1 MTRIATWAG
10 FAVLG
15 AVFTVPTWANDAPR
29 ATVDAALAALAGAE
43 DQFEEPSSTWFDETH
58 ATLRQEAERVS
69 MSLEAHDPAVAR
81 AWKEHLR
88 WELLERNLRPLDS
101 VDVAELAV
109 VRRWMYSNREGL
121 EWEFFAPLRAAM
133 DQYLDAAFTLS
144 HADLRGEYAAQLSQL
159 RQQIAALAAVPND
172 ANAAALGRTLGWFE
186 RTRQLPNEV
195 SEVKRLLS
203 KPNAVVAVDVEVIRR
218 IMASQAPEVSATV
231 SLVERVE
238 AARTNPLQR
247 RRTIVIRGDA
257 TTSGTVRLLPV
268 PNDEHAEFQ
277 LVYEGDV
284 ETAARGTTG
293 PVTLNLSVTGT
304 AQATKSVTFGRDGL
318 QLGPTDVIPQV
329 QPRLDSITAS
339 NELIEWIARRRATHP
354 DARAQMNSQ
363 ARETAVEQLRLKFDE
378 SVEEAIASLRSDF
391 QRIQGSLGEMQ
402 DATAPLAREGAEPY
416 FAGAQSDARGA
427 RLNSV
432 AQQRGQFG
440 AATPC
445 PVESIS
451 ADVVVG
457 IHASFFNN
465 MAETITG
472 GKTLSDRF
480 IMKYAKVLHAELP
493 LPLMV
498 HTRAPRWALTMAKH
512 RPLAVEIAAPDRVT
526 FRVRVDA
533 VEIGGAT
540 TPTNAIATISYR
552 IQRDQFGD
560 YFLQRQGD
568 LALDAHC
575 AAATAEF
582 LREKLDAFFGPVLNG
597 GGVIV
602 PEGGA
607 LGAMQRL
614 QWQGLRADGDWLVV
628 GWNIP
633 AEAVD
638 SLMQL
643 TQPRVA
649 QAPAP

>member
-15 AVFTVPTWANDAPR
+15 AVLTVPTWANDAP
-29 ATVDAALAALAGAE
+29 VGPVGAALATLMGAE
-43 DQFEEPSSTWFDETH
+43 ERFEPPPAAWFDDTQ
-58 ATLRQEAERVS
+58 ATLRREVARVGA
-69 MSLEAHDPAVAR
+69 SLEAHDPAVAR

-88 WELLERNLRPLDS
+88 WELLERNLGPLET
-101 VDVAELAV
+101 VNVAELTV

-121 EWEFFAPLRAAM
+121 EWEFFAPLRAAV
-133 DQYLDAAFTLS
+133 DEYLDAAFTLS

-159 RQQIAALAAVPND
+159 RQLVTALAVEPTD
-172 ANAAALGRTLGWFE
+172 ANAAALGRALGWFE
-186 RTRQLPNEV
+186 RTRQLTVETA
-195 SEVKRLLS
+195 EVKRLLS
-203 KPNAVVAVDVEVIRR
+203 KPNAVMAVDVAVIRR

-231 SLVERVE
+231 NLVERVE

-257 TTSGTVRLLPV
+257 TTSGTVRLQPV
-268 PNDEHAEFQ
+268 PNEDLAEFQ

-284 ETAARGTTG
+284 QTAARGTTG

-318 QLGPTDVIPQV
+318 QLGETDVTPQV
-329 QPRLDSITAS
+329 RPRLNSIDAS

-363 ARETAVEQLRLKFDE
+363 ARATAVEQLRLKFDE
-378 SVEEAIASLRSDF
+378 SVEGAIASLRNDF
-391 QRIQGSLGEMQ
+391 QRIRGSLGEMQ
-402 DATAPLAREGAEPY
+402 GVTAPLAREGAEPY
-416 FAGAQSDARGA
+416 FAGAQSDERGA
-427 RLNSV
+427 RLNAF

-445 PVESIS
+445 PVESIA

-498 HTRAPRWALTMAKH
+498 HTRAPRWALTMAKQ

-533 VEIGGAT
+533 VEIDGAT
-540 TPTNAIATISYR
+540 TPTNAVATIAYR
-552 IQRDQFGD
+552 LQRYEFGD
-560 YFLQRQGD
+560 YYLQRQGE
-568 LALDAHC
+568 LTLDARC
-575 AAATAEF
+575 AAATADF
-582 LREKLDAFFGPVLNG
+582 LHAKLDAFFGPVLNG

-602 PEGGA
+602 PEGGT

-614 QWQGLRADGDWLVV
+614 QWRGLQAGGDWLVV

-633 AEAVD
+633 ADAVD

-643 TQPRVA
+643 QEQTVA
-649 QAPAP
+649 QAP